1 MALAKKTNGSDKIAA
16 SLYERDFYSWALEQ
30 QRALLE
36 HRIEDLDWDNL
47 ADEVGDLA
55 RSERRAFRS
64 QCARLIEHLL
74 KLAFAPPHLLGRNK
88 RLWQVSVREAQR
100 EVNELLVESPGMS
113 PSSQG
118 VFSRAWFFGRD
129 EALKNLKL
137 PDTAIPETP
146 LWTFNQAMDES
157 LDPRK

>member
-1 MALAKKTNGSDKIAA
+1 MVLAKKPNGSDRIAA

-30 QRALLE
+30 ERALIE
-36 HRIEDLDWDNL
+36 HRTEDLDWDNL

-88 RLWQVSVREAQR
+88 RLWQVTVREARR
-100 EVNELLVESPGMS
+100 EVNELLVESPGMR
-113 PSSQG
+113 PSSQE
-118 VFSRAWFFGRD
+118 VFGRAWFIGRD

-146 LWTFNQAMDES
+146 LWTFEQAMDENFE
-157 LDPRK
+157 PGK